1 MPFKF
6 QIFCDLLDNLSRAQT
21 KVSSTTSAIADAS
34 TRIVNVWFD
43 KHDSII
49 PRHGSEAVAFLSCM
63 FPERRADRV
72 YNLREAKLEAIVQHA
87 LGLGTTRLKELR
99 WWEQT
104 NGADFASSVEHIISA
119 TDSEARPGA
128 SVTLEEIDEVLDRVA
143 AASPFS
149 AVDLRN
155 KINTKYPS
163 HRPADNVL
171 SVLLRKLHSS
181 EAKWLI
187 RMVLKT
193 YSPARV
199 PEAPAMR
206 RFHFL
211 LPDVLS
217 FQNSFEA
224 VVQLL
229 QSPTIRRMPTRVA
242 IDVEELLKQSIAVN
256 LRPQIGVMVTQAT
269 HAKARGITHC
279 CQMAGS
285 RRMSVE
291 RKYDGEYCQIHID
304 LSKDNDPIR
313 IFSKSGR
320 DSTDD
325 RIGLHGAQRQP

>member
-1 MPFKF
+1 
-6 QIFCDLLDNLSRAQT
+6 
-21 KVSSTTSAIADAS
+21 VSF
-34 TRIVNVWFD
+34 W
-43 KHDSII
+43 
-49 PRHGSEAVAFLSCM
+49 
-63 FPERRADRV
+63 
-72 YNLREAKLEAIVQHA
+72 

-99 WWEQT
+99 WWKQT
-104 NGADFASSVEHIISA
+104 NGVDFASAVEHVISA
-119 TDSEARPGA
+119 TDSETRPGA
-128 SVTLEEIDEVLDRVA
+128 SVTLEEIDEVLDRVT

-163 HRPADNVL
+163 RRRADDVL
-171 SVLLRKLHSS
+171 SFLLRKLHSS

-211 LPDVLS
+211 LPDILG

-224 VVQLL
+224 AVQLL

-242 IDVEELLKQSIAVN
+242 NDVEELLKQSVAVN

-269 HAKARGITHC
+269 HAKARSITHC
-279 CQMAGS
+279 CQMTGS
-285 RRMSVE
+285 R
-291 RKYDGEYCQIHID
+291 
-304 LSKDNDPIR
+304 
-313 IFSKSGR
+313 
-320 DSTDD
+320 
-325 RIGLHGAQRQP
+325 